1 VYLRE
6 NTGVF
11 RDVLNRNPNRVIS
24 DAVHRDVDEGIHLH

>member
-1 VYLRE
+1 MYLRE

-24 DAVHRDVDEGIHLH
+24 DAVNRVVDEGIHLH